1 MTIENKKNTFQN
13 VLMISKAIVLIVNT
27 IVIVCLFIQLSAHL
41 KLEEAGN
48 LSSNTLYILEEVG
61 SMLK

>member
-1 MTIENKKNTFQN
+1 
-13 VLMISKAIVLIVNT
+13 MISKVIILIVNT
-27 IVIVCLFIQLSAHL
+27 IVIVCLFIQLRTHL

>member
-27 IVIVCLFIQLSAHL
+27 IVIVCLFIQLRTHL